1 MNTASSISQFGRNL
15 SNIKIIVSI
24 RINKEL
30 FIRRTVLKFLKILLP
45 NNIIN
50 VIKILQML
58 FPKMCCVKS
67 IGQIR
72 M

>member
-58 FPKMCCVKS
+58 FPKMGCVKS